1 MATTLNL
8 MFNSKNIAAMKKLMK
23 SLMLFAAAAMALTS
37 CDNEGLNEGIENND
51 TFTLAFTADAP
62 QSRTSVAISGEKANF
77 SWSVDEN
84 GALTDRVVFLQTQN
98 ANNNVNT
105 KYSDKTES
113 SIKDGVATF
122 VTEFT
127 AVEGATSFNYCAI
140 YPAQNISSNVT
151 LASVG
156 VSLPYT
162 QTLTEDTYAP
172 AADLMMSKVITG
184 VTAKDGHGGN
194 LEFTRLAAI
203 GKMTLKGVEA
213 GETIKSVKLTFANH
227 VLAGDVTLNFNEL
240 TATYATSGSS
250 SIELNNG
257 TLVAEEENVIYFT
270 CFPGTYSGA
279 YRVDVTTDVATYYK
293 EGNLTSKLTFTAGD
307 VTGFSAQ
314 VEPQGALE
322 QKTFTKVTS
331 NLTDG
336 TYLLVYEA
344 GNLAFNGALTTLDAV
359 NNTVSVEIT
368 DNQITGDFD
377 ANVFEIATVSG
388 GYTIKSASG
397 YYIGQTSDANGLA
410 SSKTTAHTN
419 TITFDADG
427 TANIISSGGAYL
439 RYNATS
445 GQERFRYFKS
455 GSYTNQKAIALY
467 RLETAGSGEEVEK
480 VLESITVTDATT
492 TFAVGS
498 EEFVFDGTVTAHYTD
513 GTTAVVTDKA
523 AVDGNEVNMATAG
536 EYTVTVTYEG
546 KTFEYTVTVS
556 EPTVPQAISIAEF
569 IDKSVNFDVYYQLT
583 GTITSITN
591 ETYGNITIE
600 DESGE
605 DVYVFG
611 FTKEKLVNTYN
622 DKSFGDLNLKV
633 GDVVTLCAIRN
644 EYDGS
649 VQAGGTNGSTANSYP
664 AYYVSH
670 YGITAKPASTTIEA
684 EGGSTTIEISSIGT
698 LPEAT
703 ITYTAEGE
711 ASVVLADN
719 LATVTFGENTTNS
732 SRATTITFSCGL
744 AFQTVTITQKKVET
758 PGSQTYEE
766 NFDTWTNNT
775 TSNTSKGTTLGNAC
789 SWSWVGASKQYWIN
803 IYDGSE
809 LGFAITLLKPAA
821 ADGTYVLSETLNG
834 GIKSLT
840 LTARSNNI
848 STGVNVYVID
858 VTNNKTHTV
867 GTLNTTSKKT
877 DFTKTWDLT
886 SLGVTGQYQIKIA
899 NKSTAAYCCIG
910 GLTWSN

>member
-1 MATTLNL
+1 
-8 MFNSKNIAAMKKLMK
+8 MKKLMK

-127 AVEGATSFNYCAI
+127 AVEGATSFNYCAV

-156 VSLPYT
+156 VSLPAT

-172 AADLMMSKVITG
+172 AADLMMSKVIEG

-203 GKMTLKGVEA
+203 GKMTLKGITT
-213 GETIKSVKLTFANH
+213 GETIESVKLTFANH
-227 VLAGDVTLNFNEL
+227 VLAGNVTLNFNDL

-257 TLVAEEENVIYFT
+257 ALVAEEENVIYFT

-293 EGNLTSKLTFTAGD
+293 EGNLTKDLVFTAGD
-307 VTGFSAQ
+307 VTGFSAE
-314 VEPQGALE
+314 VGDPSALE

-344 GNLAFNGALTTLDAV
+344 GKLAFDGELTTLDAV
-359 NNTVSVEIT
+359 KNTVSVEIT
-368 DNQITGDFD
+368 NNQITGDFD
-377 ANVFEIATVSG
+377 ANVFEIAKVSG

-397 YYIGQTSDANGLA
+397 YYIGQTSNANGLA

-419 TITFDADG
+419 TISFNTDG

-455 GSYTNQKAIALY
+455 STYSSQKAIALY

-480 VLESITVTDATT
+480 VLESITVTGATT
-492 TFAVGS
+492 AFAVGS

-523 AVDGNEVNMATAG
+523 TVDDNVNMATAG

-556 EPTVPQAISIAEF
+556 ELPGEGEGTKESPYDITRAIAVITNAGDAVANVCVKGTVTSDAITYNSTYGSLTYYITDGTNKMQVYSGLDLNSAKFTSAGNLHAGDEVVVCGTIKLYNTTYEFNYNNYLVEKNCAHTEGSVAQTISFTSKPESVYAGKSVTVAATALTTVTYSSSDTSIATV
-569 IDKSVNFDVYYQLT
+569 DPNT
-583 GTITSITN
+583 G
-591 ETYGNITIE
+591 
-600 DESGE
+600 
-605 DVYVFG
+605 
-611 FTKEKLVNTYN
+611 
-622 DKSFGDLNLKV
+622 
-633 GDVVTLCAIRN
+633 VVT
-644 EYDGS
+644 G
-649 VQAGGTNGSTANSYP
+649 V
-664 AYYVSH
+664 
-670 YGITAKPASTTIEA
+670 A
-684 EGGSTTIEISSIGT
+684 EG
-698 LPEAT
+698 
-703 ITYTAEGE
+703 
-711 ASVVLADN
+711 D
-719 LATVTFGENTTNS
+719 
-732 SRATTITFSCGL
+732 
-744 AFQTVTITQKKVET
+744 VTITAT
-758 PGSQTYEE
+758 
-766 NFDTWTNNT
+766 
-775 TSNTSKGTTLGNAC
+775 
-789 SWSWVGASKQYWIN
+789 
-803 IYDGSE
+803 
-809 LGFAITLLKPAA
+809 AA
-821 ADGTYVLSETLNG
+821 AEGVFQSASISYTLKVNPEQTGTLVPVKETISFANTNQRVSQNSTAQVW
-834 GIKSLT
+834 KS
-840 LTARSNNI
+840 A
-848 STGVNVYVID
+848 NVTF
-858 VTNNKTHTV
+858 TNNKA
-867 GTLNTTSKKT
+867 S
-877 DFTKTWDLT
+877 
-886 SLGVTGQYQIKIA
+886 S
-899 NKSTAAYCCIG
+899 STAVGNYSNPVRLYASSTVSISAG
-910 GLTWSN
+910 GNTITQVVITSDGSTKYKTALEDSLEGAGYTYTNSGNDYTVTLEATEMAFSLKAQARFYEIEVTFLQ